1 MKKSHLLP
9 AIIIALCVIFL
20 VDCKEKENII
30 PDTTT
35 TDPTDDDDPVYFSI
49 DEVFKELSV
58 KPKKVTIDISQ
69 DNSFYGNS
77 GTRYTFMA
85 NSLETMD
92 GTTVTGN
99 VDVEVAEYLDRGD
112 MIFSKMLPVS
122 DGKPLVSGGELDI
135 KASQNGEEL
144 RLRDGFTVRAN
155 VPQRGTPDP
164 KMEYF
169 RGRPDNDDELNVV
182 NWERPKVDTAG
193 QLFGFR
199 NGVAIMNG
207 DSIAIFTETL
217 NWCNIDRYLKGTVDW
232 QSIKVNIEGVEIE
245 SYHAVCTYVLYRDFN
260 AILNNGLYRE
270 ADLIFSLPDMTVDI
284 IVFVVVDGKFYSGI
298 LALNPENNKTY
309 TLTLKKGD
317 PKHFKEIVNKL

>member
-164 KMEYF
+164 QMEYF

-193 QLFGFR
+193 QAFGYYNAVAVIDGDTTAIISDTLNKINIDKFLDLFGVYEVSIVID
-199 NGVAIMNG
+199 GVTIKTFDAINVYALFKDVTSVMRSGIIRTNNFKMDIPG
-207 DSIAIFTETL
+207 RPADIVAFGV
-217 NWCNIDRYLKGTVDW
+217 ID
-232 QSIKVNIEGVEIE
+232 GV
-245 SYHAVCTYVLYRDFN
+245 
-260 AILNNGLYRE
+260 
-270 ADLIFSLPDMTVDI
+270 
-284 IVFVVVDGKFYSGI
+284 FYSGI
-298 LALNPENNKTY
+298 LSVSSDNSKDYKL
-309 TLTLKKGD
+309 TLTKSN